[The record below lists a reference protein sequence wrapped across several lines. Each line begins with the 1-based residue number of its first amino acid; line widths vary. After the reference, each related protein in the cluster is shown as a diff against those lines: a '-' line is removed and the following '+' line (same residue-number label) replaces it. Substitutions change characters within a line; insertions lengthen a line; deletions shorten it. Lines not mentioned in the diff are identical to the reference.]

1 MYSLVAIIHLLIFIR
16 EFLNNFIPVN
26 IMEGKDSDT
35 DEEFKD
41 VLSENEI
48 SGKVSEPEYDP
59 PEYDPNPYMGNVILS
74 PAPAPAPAPQGSVV
88 NAEFLEES
96 EEIKKL
102 NERIDGLEEK
112 IRICCPEKEKEK
124 IKPKID
130 VKYDYKTRGWIS
142 IRGGSAYSGKIGPLS
157 GPREIPPR
165 NSGRNEVIES
175 MGLVGYSE
183 RNGVNGDTTTW
194 WPRDQTH
201 DPDEML
207 KNTIKESHTDT
218 HIASGVSLH
227 LIKKKIDEGFVI
239 EFEDPL
245 DASEMATAP
254 APAPEPEVES
264 SAPITDKRG
273 ADFTRH
279 MAKMQKSGMYNNKEL
294 KFYRG
299 KILRLML
306 KGMDASEAGDTVVRE
321 QRLFSEY
328 REKRRKSGFKKRRKS
343 KKKKSKR
350 NKRTSKKKKS
360 KRIKRSSK
368 KKKKKSRRIKRS
380 SKKKIILN

>member
-1 MYSLVAIIHLLIFIR
+1 
-16 EFLNNFIPVN
+16 
-26 IMEGKDSDT
+26 MEGKDSDT
-35 DEEFKD
+35 DEEFND

-48 SGKVSEPEYDP
+48 SEKVSEPEYDP

-74 PAPAPAPAPQGSVV
+74 PAPAPAPQGDVV
-88 NAEFLEES
+88 DAEFLEDS

-102 NERIDGLEEK
+102 NKRIDRLEEK
-112 IRICCPEKEKEK
+112 IRICCPEKEE
-124 IKPKID
+124 KPKID
-130 VKYDYKTRGWIS
+130 VKYDYKTRGWII

-157 GPREIPPR
+157 GPRKFPPR

-183 RNGVNGDTTTW
+183 RNGVNRDTTTW

-245 DASEMATAP
+245 DASEMTTAP
-254 APAPEPEVES
+254 APAPAPEVES
-264 SAPITDKRG
+264 APAPEPAPEKKPKLSRTRVKLTDKQK
-273 ADFTRH
+273 ADLKEFMDKKKKDGMSPSEMKNVR
-279 MAKMQKSGMYNNKEL
+279 MKMMSRMRKGVDVYEAGQS
-294 KFYRG
+294 
-299 KILRLML
+299 ILR
-306 KGMDASEAGDTVVRE
+306 EA
-321 QRLFSEY
+321 
-328 REKRRKSGFKKRRKS
+328 RRKSGFKKRKNS
-343 KKKKSKR
+343 
-350 NKRTSKKKKS
+350 
-360 KRIKRSSK
+360 
-368 KKKKKSRRIKRS
+368 KKKKKSRRS
-380 SKKKIILN
+380 SKRKKSKKNKSKRKKSRRRK